1 MTATASIH
9 AQPDRPAIERA
20 SPTDRAFLA
29 MEARGHVPEQFGVI
43 LLLDGA
49 GGFGLAQAR
58 QLIAERVPAVP
69 RLRQRL
75 IRAPFGCGGP
85 IWVDDPH
92 FDIRR
97 HVRTM
102 ACRAPG
108 EEPALLEAALAV
120 IAAPLPRTAPLWSA
134 VLVTGLADGSVAL
147 VLVLHHAL
155 ADGVGGLAVLV
166 PTPAT
171 SRPRH
176 AHRRPAWRAGPDC
189 RPPRGPAL
197 AMNRPPQWPAP
208 EFEHSVPAAAALAP
222 APC

>member
-1 MTATASIH
+1 M
-9 AQPDRPAIERA
+9 IERA

-102 ACRAPG
+102 ACREPG

-134 VLVTGLADGSVAL
+134 VLITGLADDGIAL

-155 ADGVGGLAVLV
+155 ADGFCAG
-166 PTPAT
+166 
-171 SRPRH
+171 
-176 AHRRPAWRAGPDC
+176 HRWRTCQPVSAPMAAYRSLLRACG
-189 RPPRGPAL
+189 AL
-197 AMNRPPQWPAP
+197 DTTER
-208 EFEHSVPAAAALAP
+208 HSVSW
-222 APC
+222 